1 MMITTAT
8 TMIMMMV
15 ICKVKSTLNLA
26 KETNPEK
33 MSSPTKISF
42 TPEAPI
48 YTRNCVVPAA
58 ISITL
63 ALLPCNPKIA
73 AV

>member
-1 MMITTAT
+1 MMMI
-8 TMIMMMV
+8 IIIIV
-15 ICKVKSTLNLA
+15 ICKAKSTLILPQ
-26 KETNPEK
+26 ETNPEK
-33 MSSPTKISF
+33 KLSPTKIWF

-48 YTRNCVVPAA
+48 YTMNCVVPAA
-58 ISITL
+58 ISVTL